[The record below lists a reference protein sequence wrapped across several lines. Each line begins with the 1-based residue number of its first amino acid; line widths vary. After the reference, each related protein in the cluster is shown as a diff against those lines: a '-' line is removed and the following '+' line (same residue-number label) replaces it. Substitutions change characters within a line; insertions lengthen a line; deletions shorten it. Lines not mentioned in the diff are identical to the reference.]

1 VSRLG
6 IGRTI
11 LIFQRP
17 GFPTGE
23 GDEGE
28 KDLVL
33 VVAGW
38 ILLEVPIFY
47 ILCSAFCVVLP
58 GNYQLGILN
67 LPPRPRLRLSP
78 T

>member
-17 GFPTGE
+17 GLPTSE

-38 ILLEVPIFY
+38 ILLEVPIFFF
-47 ILCSAFCVVLP
+47 SFCARPFVLY
-58 GNYQLGILN
+58 YQEIISLVF
-67 LPPRPRLRLSP
+67 
-78 T
+78 